1 MKAFVNL
8 LVLVLFIS
16 IVCVM
21 IYYTGFGSYQTED
34 KTITKIFSVE
44 VLSDPY
50 KRNKFENRDW
60 IIKPYFL
67 LDKD

>member
-1 MKAFVNL
+1 MKEFVNL
-8 LVLVLFIS
+8 LMLILFIS

-21 IYYTGFGSYQTED
+21 IYYTGFGIYQTDD
-34 KTITKIFSVE
+34 KVITKIFSEE

-67 LDKD
+67 LDKN